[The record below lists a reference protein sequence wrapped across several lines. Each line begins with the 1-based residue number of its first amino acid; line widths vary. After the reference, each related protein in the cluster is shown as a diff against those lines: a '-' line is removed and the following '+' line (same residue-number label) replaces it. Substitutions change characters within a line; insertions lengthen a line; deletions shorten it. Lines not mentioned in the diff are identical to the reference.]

1 MLVVVIGNAK
11 GEECDS
17 FNGYEDRDKPTGSML
32 EGGFCQRSCGPCKG
46 GRNGVHGGYW
56 KDGVWSR
63 DEGDERSVGNW
74 Q

>member
-32 EGGFCQRSCGPCKG
+32 EGGFCQRSCGPRKG
-46 GRNGVHGGYW
+46 GRNGVRGGYW

-63 DEGDERSVGNW
+63 DEDDERSVGNW